1 MSLFYPFSHPSQ
13 HIPLA
18 MQLSVAAVALSL
30 SLSLSVSAAV
40 SVSSDNSA
48 ALFVSKLFVAFN

>member
-13 HIPLA
+13 HISLA
-18 MQLSVAAVALSL
+18 MQLSVAAVA
-30 SLSLSVSAAV
+30 LSLSVSAAV

-48 ALFVSKLFVAFN
+48 TLFVSKLFVAFN